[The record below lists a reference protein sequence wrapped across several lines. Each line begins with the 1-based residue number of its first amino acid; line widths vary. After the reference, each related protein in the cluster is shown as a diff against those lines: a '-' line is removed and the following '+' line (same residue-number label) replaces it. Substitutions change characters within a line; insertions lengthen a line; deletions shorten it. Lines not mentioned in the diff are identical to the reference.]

1 MLLKFY
7 WDSLIK
13 SLLSS
18 NVVLFVLVP
27 VLISRGTTNST
38 ALLLP
43 QKLYFFLFNKQ
54 GEGCS
59 CKLLLFVSFFSALNM
74 TYKLTKNNNQCRCEI
89 QYTVIRKY

>member
-27 VLISRGTTNST
+27 VLISRGTTVQLSS
-38 ALLLP
+38 
-43 QKLYFFLFNKQ
+43 YHRSCIFFLFNKQ